1 VAEPNRLRSF
11 ILIVVTSIFFVGGM
25 IEGARQHKDA
35 RLAEERQ
42 GQIADGI
49 SKIQSALNSHNLTPD
64 EVLAAAAAKIMQQGQ
79 ELDSAQNRLDSLEH
93 PPRNP
98 KGFYEDNALVGIA
111 PTPPRNISRTEIAF
125 DVVTQAQDLDFDK
138 QIEYGDLVLFC
149 KNPGSFGGSSPGGGI
164 MTETHYPNVHCNVI
178 GQRR

>member
-1 VAEPNRLRSF
+1 MALLSLHVAEPNRLPSF

-98 KGFYEDNALVGIA
+98 KGFYEEGLCTRV
-111 PTPPRNISRTEIAF
+111 RS
-125 DVVTQAQDLDFDK
+125 V
-138 QIEYGDLVLFC
+138 
-149 KNPGSFGGSSPGGGI
+149 
-164 MTETHYPNVHCNVI
+164 
-178 GQRR
+178 